1 LTRKLVVILEV
12 KNREMRF
19 TLKKQKITT
28 ATPSSSPTPSS
39 SSFSPSSSLQQTMVG
54 GRIIR
59 AMILSIKIV
68 FNSWT
73 YIAVAGAVASIFWI
87 IFNIFDQLLFFS
99 PVFVFYLPDDAFI
112 GFILSNITAI
122 LLGIV
127 VSMNIYV
134 LRHSHRSGTIFAS
147 FFSGSTISILS
158 STCASCS
165 SLGFLLVSTFGGV
178 GVTVSTILSNYQMP
192 LRIVSIAL
200 LIWAFY
206 SISIKLTKSCS
217 IDYKTDNNMKK
228 M

>member
-1 LTRKLVVILEV
+1 
-12 KNREMRF
+12 MRF

-28 ATPSSSPTPSS
+28 ATPSSSPTPSPSSS
-39 SSFSPSSSLQQTMVG
+39 SSFSPSSLQQTMVR

-68 FNSWT
+68 FNSWI

-87 IFNIFDQLLFFS
+87 IFNNFDQLLFFS
-99 PVFVFYLPDDAFI
+99 PVFVFYVPQDAFI

-122 LLGIV
+122 LLGIM

-134 LRHSHRSGTIFAS
+134 LKHSDRSRISLTS
-147 FFSGSTISILS
+147 FFSGSTISVLS

-178 GVTVSTILSNYQMP
+178 GVTASTILSNYQIP
-192 LRIVSIAL
+192 LRIISIAL

-206 SISIKLTKSCS
+206 SICSKLTKSCS
-217 IDYKTDNNMKK
+217 IDYKTDNNKK
-228 M
+228 KV

>member
-1 LTRKLVVILEV
+1 MGFI
-12 KNREMRF
+12 
-19 TLKKQKITT
+19 LKKEKITT
-28 ATPSSSPTPSS
+28 NTPSPASS
-39 SSFSPSSSLQQTMVG
+39 SSSSSLQQTMA
-54 GRIIR
+54 RRTIY
-59 AMILSIKIV
+59 AMLLSIKIV
-68 FNSWT
+68 FSSWI
-73 YIAVAGAVASIFWI
+73 YIVLAGAVASIFWI

-99 PVFVFYLPDDAFI
+99 PVFVFYLPYDAFV
-112 GFILSNITAI
+112 GFVLSNITAI
-122 LLGIV
+122 LLGIM
-127 VSMNIYV
+127 VSTNIYV
-134 LRHSHRSGTIFAS
+134 LRHSHRSGTSFAS
-147 FFSGSTISILS
+147 FFSGSTISVLS

-178 GVTVSTILSNYQMP
+178 GVTASTILSNYQIP

>member
-1 LTRKLVVILEV
+1 
-12 KNREMRF
+12 MRF

-39 SSFSPSSSLQQTMVG
+39 SSSSSFSPSSLQQTMVG

-59 AMILSIKIV
+59 AMLLSIKIV

-73 YIAVAGAVASIFWI
+73 YIAVAGAVAAIFWI

-99 PVFVFYLPDDAFI
+99 PVFVFYLPQDALA

-127 VSMNIYV
+127 VSMNIFV
-134 LRHSHRSGTIFAS
+134 LKHSDKSRISLTS
-147 FFSGSTISILS
+147 FFSGSTISVLS

-178 GVTVSTILSNYQMP
+178 GVTASTILSNYQIP

-217 IDYKTDNNMKK
+217 IDYKTDDNKK
-228 M
+228 KV

>member
-1 LTRKLVVILEV
+1 MGFI
-12 KNREMRF
+12 
-19 TLKKQKITT
+19 LKKEKITT
-28 ATPSSSPTPSS
+28 NTPSPASS
-39 SSFSPSSSLQQTMVG
+39 SSSSLQQTMA
-54 GRIIR
+54 RRTIY
-59 AMILSIKIV
+59 AMLLSIKIV
-68 FNSWT
+68 FNRWI
-73 YIAVAGAVASIFWI
+73 YIVLAGAVAAIFWI
-87 IFNIFDQLLFFS
+87 VFNIFDQLLFFS
-99 PVFVFYLPDDAFI
+99 PVFVFYLPDDAFV
-112 GFILSNITAI
+112 GFVLSNITAI
-122 LLGIV
+122 LLGIM

-134 LRHSHRSGTIFAS
+134 LRHSHRSGTSFAS
-147 FFSGSTISILS
+147 FFSGSTISVLS

>member
-1 LTRKLVVILEV
+1 
-12 KNREMRF
+12 MRF

-28 ATPSSSPTPSS
+28 ATPSSSPTPSPSSS
-39 SSFSPSSSLQQTMVG
+39 SSFSPSSLQQTMVG

-59 AMILSIKIV
+59 AMLLSIKIV
-68 FNSWT
+68 FNSWI

-87 IFNIFDQLLFFS
+87 IFNNFDQLLFFS
-99 PVFVFYLPDDAFI
+99 PVFVFYVPQDAFI

-122 LLGIV
+122 LLGIM

-134 LRHSHRSGTIFAS
+134 LKHSDRSRISLTS
-147 FFSGSTISILS
+147 FFSGSTISVLS

-178 GVTVSTILSNYQMP
+178 GVTASTILSNYQIP
-192 LRIVSIAL
+192 LRIISIAL

-206 SISIKLTKSCS
+206 SICSKSTKSCS
-217 IDYKTDNNMKK
+217 IDYKTDNNKK
-228 M
+228 KV

>member
-1 LTRKLVVILEV
+1 
-12 KNREMRF
+12 MRF

-28 ATPSSSPTPSS
+28 ATPSSSSSPTSSPSSS
-39 SSFSPSSSLQQTMVG
+39 SSFSPSSSLQQTMA
-54 GRIIR
+54 RRTID
-59 AMILSIKIV
+59 AMLLSIKIV
-68 FNSWT
+68 FNSWI
-73 YIAVAGAVASIFWI
+73 YIAVAGAVAAIFWI

-99 PVFVFYLPDDAFI
+99 PVFVFYLPQDAFI

-127 VSMNIYV
+127 VSMNIYM
-134 LRHSHRSGTIFAS
+134 LKHSDRSRISLTS
-147 FFSGSTISILS
+147 FFSGSTISVLS

-178 GVTVSTILSNYQMP
+178 GVTASTILSNYQIP

-217 IDYKTDNNMKK
+217 IDYKTDNNKK
-228 M
+228 V

>member
-1 LTRKLVVILEV
+1 
-12 KNREMRF
+12 MRF

-28 ATPSSSPTPSS
+28 STPSSSPTPSPSSS
-39 SSFSPSSSLQQTMVG
+39 SSFSPSSLQQTMVR

-68 FNSWT
+68 FNSWI
-73 YIAVAGAVASIFWI
+73 YIAVAGAVAAIFWI

-99 PVFVFYLPDDAFI
+99 PVFVFYLPQDAFI

-127 VSMNIYV
+127 VSMNIFV
-134 LRHSHRSGTIFAS
+134 LKHSDRSRISLTS
-147 FFSGSTISILS
+147 FFSGSTISVLS

-178 GVTVSTILSNYQMP
+178 GVTASTILSNYQIP
-192 LRIVSIAL
+192 LRIISIAL

-206 SISIKLTKSCS
+206 SICSKLTKSCS
-217 IDYKTDNNMKK
+217 IDYKTDNNKK
-228 M
+228 KV

>member
-1 LTRKLVVILEV
+1 
-12 KNREMRF
+12 MRF

-28 ATPSSSPTPSS
+28 ATPSSSPTPSPSSS
-39 SSFSPSSSLQQTMVG
+39 SSFSPSSLQQTMVG

-59 AMILSIKIV
+59 AMLLSIKIV

-73 YIAVAGAVASIFWI
+73 YIAVAGAVAAIFWI

-99 PVFVFYLPDDAFI
+99 PVVAFYLPQDAFI
-112 GFILSNITAI
+112 GFILSSITAI

-127 VSMNIYV
+127 VSMNIFV
-134 LRHSHRSGTIFAS
+134 LKHSNRSRISLTS
-147 FFSGSTISILS
+147 FFSGSTISVLS

-178 GVTVSTILSNYQMP
+178 GVTASTILSNYQIP
-192 LRIVSIAL
+192 LRIISIIL

-206 SISIKLTKSCS
+206 SISSKLTKNCN
-217 IDYKTDNNMKK
+217 INYKTDDNNKK
-228 M
+228 V

>member
-28 ATPSSSPTPSS
+28 TSSPSPSSP
-39 SSFSPSSSLQQTMVG
+39 PSSSLQQTMA
-54 GRIIR
+54 RRTID
-59 AMILSIKIV
+59 AMLLSIKIV
-68 FNSWT
+68 FINGL
-73 YIAVAGAVASIFWI
+73 YITVAGAVAAIFWI

-99 PVFVFYLPDDAFI
+99 PVFVFYLPEDALA

-127 VSMNIYV
+127 VSMNIFV
-134 LRHSHRSGTIFAS
+134 LKHSDRSRISLTS
-147 FFSGSTISILS
+147 FFSGSTISVLS

-178 GVTVSTILSNYQMP
+178 GVTASTILSNYQMP

-217 IDYKTDNNMKK
+217 INYKTDNNKK
-228 M
+228 KV

>member
-1 LTRKLVVILEV
+1 
-12 KNREMRF
+12 MRF
-19 TLKKQKITT
+19 TLKKGKITT
-28 ATPSSSPTPSS
+28 TSSPSS
-39 SSFSPSSSLQQTMVG
+39 SSFSPSSLQQTMVG

-59 AMILSIKIV
+59 AMLLSIKIV

-73 YIAVAGAVASIFWI
+73 YIAVAGAVAAIFWI

-99 PVFVFYLPDDAFI
+99 PVFVFYLPQDAFI

-127 VSMNIYV
+127 VSMNIFV
-134 LRHSHRSGTIFAS
+134 LKHSDRSRISLTS
-147 FFSGSTISILS
+147 FFSGSTISVLS

-178 GVTVSTILSNYQMP
+178 GVTASTILSNYQIP
-192 LRIVSIAL
+192 LRIISIAL

-206 SISIKLTKSCS
+206 SICSKLTKSCS
-217 IDYKTDNNMKK
+217 IDYKTDNNKK
-228 M
+228 KV

>member
-1 LTRKLVVILEV
+1 
-12 KNREMRF
+12 MRF

-28 ATPSSSPTPSS
+28 AAPSSSPISSPSSS
-39 SSFSPSSSLQQTMVG
+39 SSFSPSSSLQQTTVG

-59 AMILSIKIV
+59 AMFLSIKIV
-68 FNSWT
+68 FNNWIH
-73 YIAVAGAVASIFWI
+73 IAMAGAVAAIFWI

-99 PVFVFYLPDDAFI
+99 PVFVFYLPQDALV

-134 LRHSHRSGTIFAS
+134 LKHSDRSRISLTS
-147 FFSGSTISILS
+147 FFSGSTISVLS

-178 GVTVSTILSNYQMP
+178 GITASTILSNYQIP

-200 LIWAFY
+200 LTWALY
-206 SISIKLTKSCS
+206 SIGSKLTKNCS
-217 IDYKTDNNMKK
+217 INYKIANNNKK
-228 M
+228 V

>member
-1 LTRKLVVILEV
+1 
-12 KNREMRF
+12 MRF

-28 ATPSSSPTPSS
+28 ATPSSSPTPSPSSS
-39 SSFSPSSSLQQTMVG
+39 SSFSPSSLQQTMVG

-59 AMILSIKIV
+59 AMLLSIKIV
-68 FNSWT
+68 FNSWI

-87 IFNIFDQLLFFS
+87 IFNNFDQLLFFS
-99 PVFVFYLPDDAFI
+99 PVFVFYVPQDAFI

-122 LLGIV
+122 LLGIM

-134 LRHSHRSGTIFAS
+134 LKHSDRSRISLTS
-147 FFSGSTISILS
+147 FFSGSTISVLS

-165 SLGFLLVSTFGGV
+165 SLGFLLVSTFGGA

-206 SISIKLTKSCS
+206 SICSKLTKSCS
-217 IDYKTDNNMKK
+217 IDYKTDNNNKK
-228 M
+228 V

>member
-1 LTRKLVVILEV
+1 
-12 KNREMRF
+12 MRF

-28 ATPSSSPTPSS
+28 ATPSSSPTPSPSSS
-39 SSFSPSSSLQQTMVG
+39 SSFSPSSLQQTMVG

-59 AMILSIKIV
+59 AMLLSIKIV
-68 FNSWT
+68 FNSWI

-87 IFNIFDQLLFFS
+87 IFNNFDQLLFFS
-99 PVFVFYLPDDAFI
+99 PVFVFYVPQDAFI

-122 LLGIV
+122 LLGIM

-134 LRHSHRSGTIFAS
+134 LKHSDRSRISLTS
-147 FFSGSTISILS
+147 FFSGSTISVLS

-178 GVTVSTILSNYQMP
+178 GVTASTILSNYQIP
-192 LRIVSIAL
+192 LRIISIAL

-206 SISIKLTKSCS
+206 SICSKLTKSCS
-217 IDYKTDNNMKK
+217 IDYKTDNNKK
-228 M
+228 KV

>member
-1 LTRKLVVILEV
+1 
-12 KNREMRF
+12 
-19 TLKKQKITT
+19 
-28 ATPSSSPTPSS
+28 
-39 SSFSPSSSLQQTMVG
+39 MVG

-68 FNSWT
+68 FNSWI
-73 YIAVAGAVASIFWI
+73 YIAVAGAVAAIFWI

-99 PVFVFYLPDDAFI
+99 PVFVFYLPQDALA

-134 LRHSHRSGTIFAS
+134 LKHSDRSRISLTS
-147 FFSGSTISILS
+147 FFSGSTISVLS

-178 GVTVSTILSNYQMP
+178 GVTASTILSNYQIP

-206 SISIKLTKSCS
+206 SICSKLTKSCS
-217 IDYKTDNNMKK
+217 IDYKTDNNKK
-228 M
+228 KV